1 MTSAVSRHTWGKIPM
16 LKVEAL
22 TAGYGQAVAIRDVSF
37 QVGEGEV
44 VALIGANGAG
54 KSTTLRAISG
64 VVRPMSGT
72 INFEGKRIDSW
83 KPHEIVRC
91 ARIAHIPEGKQLF
104 GKLSVADNIML
115 GAYTL
120 NSPQEIEALREQ
132 VFTLFP
138 RLAERKTQRADTL
151 SGGEQQ
157 MLAIA
162 RGLMIRP
169 KLLML
174 DEPSLGLM
182 PTLISN
188 LWQLLRQLRGEG
200 YTILLVEQNVR
211 KTLQLADRAYVLRN
225 GRIILEGAAADLVN
239 NDLVRQAYLG
249 I

>member
-1 MTSAVSRHTWGKIPM
+1 M
-16 LKVEAL
+16 LKVEGL
-22 TAGYGQAVAIRDVSF
+22 TAGYGQAVAIHEISFDVRK
-37 QVGEGEV
+37 GEV
-44 VALIGANGAG
+44 VALVGANGAG

-64 VVRPMSGT
+64 VVRPTGGT
-72 INFEGKRIDSW
+72 ITFEGTRIDSW
-83 KPHEIVRC
+83 KPHEIVRQ

-120 NSPQEIEALREQ
+120 KSPQEIQALREQ
-132 VFTLFP
+132 VFALFP
-138 RLAERKTQRADTL
+138 RLAERSTQRADTL

-162 RGLMIRP
+162 RGLMLQP

-182 PTLISN
+182 PTLISH
-188 LWQLLRQLRGEG
+188 LWELLGQLRDKG

-211 KTLQLADRAYVLRN
+211 KTLQLADRAYVLQN
-225 GRIILEGAAADLVN
+225 GRIILSGQAAELMN
-239 NDLVRQAYLG
+239 NDMVRRAYLG

>member
-1 MTSAVSRHTWGKIPM
+1 M

-37 QVGEGEV
+37 QVGEREV

-83 KPHEIVRC
+83 KPHEIVRR

-104 GKLSVADNIML
+104 GRLSVADNIML

-138 RLAERKTQRADTL
+138 RLAERRAQRADTL

-188 LWQLLRQLRGEG
+188 LWQLLRQLRDKG

-211 KTLQLADRAYVLRN
+211 KTLQLADRAYVLQN
-225 GRIILEGAAADLVN
+225 GRIILNGPAEELMN
-239 NDLVRQAYLG
+239 NDMVRQAYLG

>member
-1 MTSAVSRHTWGKIPM
+1 M
-16 LKVEAL
+16 LKVEGL
-22 TAGYGQAVAIRDVSF
+22 TAGYGQAIAIRDISF
-37 QVGEGEV
+37 EINKGEI
-44 VALIGANGAG
+44 VALVGANGAG

-64 VVRPMSGT
+64 VVRPTSGKVF
-72 INFEGKRIDSW
+72 FEGERIDAL
-83 KPHEIVRC
+83 KPHQIVRQ

-120 NSPQEIEALREQ
+120 NSRQEIEALREQ
-132 VFTLFP
+132 VFELFP
-138 RLAERKTQRADTL
+138 RLAERKTQRAETL

-162 RGLMIRP
+162 RGLMLQP

-182 PTLISN
+182 PTLITH
-188 LWQLLRQLRGEG
+188 LWQLLGQLRDKG

-211 KTLQLADRAYVLRN
+211 KTLQLANRAYVLQN
-225 GRIILEGAAADLVN
+225 GRIILEGAAADLMN
-239 NDLVRQAYLG
+239 NDTVRQAYLG

>member
-1 MTSAVSRHTWGKIPM
+1 M
-16 LKVEAL
+16 LEVEGL
-22 TAGYGQAVAIRDVSF
+22 TAGYGQAIAIRDISF
-37 QVGEGEV
+37 DIQKGEI
-44 VALIGANGAG
+44 VALVGANGAG
-54 KSTTLRAISG
+54 KSTTLRAVSG
-64 VVRPMSGT
+64 VVRPTSGK
-72 INFEGKRIDSW
+72 IFFEGERIDSL
-83 KPHEIVRC
+83 KPHQIVRQ

-104 GKLSVADNIML
+104 GKLSVADNITL

-120 NSPQEIEALREQ
+120 NSRQEIEALREQ
-132 VFTLFP
+132 VFELFP
-138 RLAERKTQRADTL
+138 RLAERKTQRAETL

-162 RGLMIRP
+162 RGLMLKP

-182 PTLISN
+182 PTLITH
-188 LWQLLRQLRGEG
+188 LWELLGQLRDKG

-211 KTLQLADRAYVLRN
+211 KTLQLANRAYVLQN

-239 NDLVRQAYLG
+239 NDTVRQAYLG

>member
-1 MTSAVSRHTWGKIPM
+1 M
-16 LKVEAL
+16 LKVEGL
-22 TAGYGQAVAIRDVSF
+22 TAGYGEAVAIREISL
-37 QVGEGEV
+37 QVDKGEI
-44 VALIGANGAG
+44 VALVGANGAG

-72 INFEGKRIDSW
+72 ISFEGKRIDSW
-83 KPHEIVRC
+83 KPHEIVRR
-91 ARIAHIPEGKQLF
+91 ARIAHIPEGRQLF

-138 RLAERKTQRADTL
+138 RLAERRTQRADTL

-188 LWQLLRQLRGEG
+188 LWQLLRQLRGKG

-225 GRIILEGAAADLVN
+225 GRIILQGAAADLVN

>member
-1 MTSAVSRHTWGKIPM
+1 M
-16 LKVEAL
+16 LKVEGL
-22 TAGYGQAVAIRDVSF
+22 TAGYGQAVAIRDISF
-37 QVGEGEV
+37 EVNKGEI
-44 VALIGANGAG
+44 VALVGANGAG

-64 VVRPMSGT
+64 IVRPAGGK
-72 INFEGKRIDSW
+72 IFFEGERIDSMR
-83 KPHEIVRC
+83 PHEIVRR
-91 ARIAHIPEGKQLF
+91 ARIAHVPEGKQLF
-104 GKLSVADNIML
+104 GKLSVFDNIRL

-120 NSPQEIEALREQ
+120 DSREQ
-132 VFTLFP
+132 IEKLSNQVLTLFP
-138 RLAERKTQRADTL
+138 RLAERKNQRAETL

-162 RGLMIRP
+162 RGLMLQP

-188 LWQLLRQLRGEG
+188 MWRLLQELRDQG

-211 KTLQLADRAYVLRN
+211 KTLQLADRGYVLQN
-225 GRIILEGAAADLVN
+225 GRLVLEGSAKDLLS
-239 NDLVRQAYLG
+239 NDMVRQAYLG

>member
-1 MTSAVSRHTWGKIPM
+1 M

-83 KPHEIVRC
+83 KPHEIVRW

-104 GKLSVADNIML
+104 GRLSVADNIML

-138 RLAERKTQRADTL
+138 RLAERRAQRADTL

-162 RGLMIRP
+162 RGLMLQP

-188 LWQLLRQLRGEG
+188 LWQLLRQLRDKG

-211 KTLQLADRAYVLRN
+211 KTLQLADRAYVLQN
-225 GRIILEGAAADLVN
+225 GRIILNGPAEELMN
-239 NDLVRQAYLG
+239 NDMVRQAYLG

>member
-1 MTSAVSRHTWGKIPM
+1 M
-16 LKVEAL
+16 LKVEGL
-22 TAGYGQAVAIRDVSF
+22 TAGYGQAVAIRDISF
-37 QVGEGEV
+37 EVQKGEV
-44 VALIGANGAG
+44 VALVGANGAG

-64 VVRPMSGT
+64 IVRPTSGK
-72 INFEGKRIDSW
+72 IFFEGERIDRL
-83 KPHEIVRC
+83 KPHEIVRQ

-120 NSPQEIEALREQ
+120 NSPQEIQALREQ
-132 VFTLFP
+132 VFALFP
-138 RLAERKTQRADTL
+138 RLAERRTQRADTL

-162 RGLMIRP
+162 RGLMVQP

-188 LWQLLRQLRGEG
+188 LWELLGQLRGKG

-211 KTLQLADRAYVLRN
+211 KTLQLADRAYVLQN
-225 GRIILEGAAADLVN
+225 GRIILNGPAAELMN
-239 NDLVRQAYLG
+239 NDMVRQAYFG

>member
-1 MTSAVSRHTWGKIPM
+1 M
-16 LKVEAL
+16 LKVEGL
-22 TAGYGQAVAIRDVSF
+22 TAGYGQAIAIRDISF
-37 QVGEGEV
+37 EINKGEI
-44 VALIGANGAG
+44 VALVGANGAG
-54 KSTTLRAISG
+54 KSTALRAISG
-64 VVRPMSGT
+64 VVRPTSGKVF
-72 INFEGKRIDSW
+72 FEGKRIDTL
-83 KPHEIVRC
+83 KPHQIVRQ

-120 NSPQEIEALREQ
+120 NSRQEIEKLKDQ
-132 VFTLFP
+132 VLTLFP
-138 RLAERKTQRADTL
+138 ILAERKSQRAETL

-162 RGLMIRP
+162 RGLMLQP

-182 PTLISN
+182 PTLITH
-188 LWQLLRQLRGEG
+188 LWQLLGQLRDKG

-211 KTLQLADRAYVLRN
+211 KTLQLANRAYVLQN
-225 GRIILEGAAADLVN
+225 GRIILEGAAADLMN
-239 NDLVRQAYLG
+239 NDTVRQAYLG

>member
-1 MTSAVSRHTWGKIPM
+1 M
-16 LKVEAL
+16 LKVEGL
-22 TAGYGQAVAIRDVSF
+22 TAGYGQAIAIRDLSF
-37 QVGEGEV
+37 EIQKGEI
-44 VALIGANGAG
+44 VALVGANGAG
-54 KSTTLRAISG
+54 KSTALRAISG
-64 VVRPMSGT
+64 VVRPTSGKVF
-72 INFEGKRIDSW
+72 FEGKRIDAL
-83 KPHEIVRC
+83 KPHEIVRQ

-120 NSPQEIEALREQ
+120 NSRQEIEALREQ
-132 VFTLFP
+132 VFELFP
-138 RLAERKTQRADTL
+138 RLAERKTQRAETL

-162 RGLMIRP
+162 RGLMLQP

-182 PTLISN
+182 PTLITH
-188 LWQLLRQLRGEG
+188 LWQLLAQLRDKG

-211 KTLQLADRAYVLRN
+211 KTLQLANRAYVLQN
-225 GRIILEGAAADLVN
+225 GRIILEGPAADLMN
-239 NDLVRQAYLG
+239 NDTVRQAYLG

>member
-1 MTSAVSRHTWGKIPM
+1 M
-16 LKVEAL
+16 LKVEGL
-22 TAGYGQAVAIRDVSF
+22 TAGYGQAVAIRDISF
-37 QVGEGEV
+37 EVQKGEV
-44 VALIGANGAG
+44 VALVGANGAG

-64 VVRPMSGT
+64 VVRPTSGT
-72 INFEGKRIDSW
+72 ITFEGKRIDSW
-83 KPHEIVRC
+83 KPHEIVRQ

-120 NSPQEIEALREQ
+120 NSPQEIQALREQ
-132 VFTLFP
+132 VFALFP
-138 RLAERKTQRADTL
+138 RLAERRTQRADTL

-162 RGLMIRP
+162 RGLMLQP

-182 PTLISN
+182 PTLITH
-188 LWQLLRQLRGEG
+188 LWELLGQLRDKG

-211 KTLQLADRAYVLRN
+211 KTLQLANRAYVLQN
-225 GRIILEGAAADLVN
+225 GRIILEGAAADLIN
-239 NDLVRQAYLG
+239 NDTVRQAYLG

>member
-16 LKVEAL
+16 LKVEGL
-22 TAGYGQAVAIRDVSF
+22 TAGYGEAVAIREISL
-37 QVGEGEV
+37 QVDKGEI
-44 VALIGANGAG
+44 VALVGANGAG

-72 INFEGKRIDSW
+72 ISFEGKRIDSW
-83 KPHEIVRC
+83 KPHEIVRR
-91 ARIAHIPEGKQLF
+91 ARIAHIPEGRQLF

-138 RLAERKTQRADTL
+138 RLAERRTQRADTL

-188 LWQLLRQLRGEG
+188 LWQLLRQLRGKG

-225 GRIILEGAAADLVN
+225 GRIILQGAAADLVN